1 MGRKISPRMLCIGMH
16 GGSQGWEIR
25 KLLFVSKMFEKLNAD
40 EFTVRI
46 DIDIE
51 KMGLKQDPAIVFD
64 GRAYA
69 QARDPR
75 QSLLR

>member
-51 KMGLKQDPAIVFD
+51 KMGL
-64 GRAYA
+64 
-69 QARDPR
+69 
-75 QSLLR
+75 

>member
-51 KMGLKQDPAIVFD
+51 KMGLEQDPAIVLD
-64 GRAYA
+64 GWAHA
-69 QARDPR
+69 KAGDPWQGLGR
-75 QSLLR
+75 